1 MKFSNKLN
9 EFDIL
14 DLLNEYHSELRKL
27 KYKTDYVKRK
37 VAELEDHYNLLK
49 SKSRYRS
56 EMSTGESKSIVQS
69 DDDATQK
76 NEVEVVKPRR
86 GRPAKPKREIITE
99 KSKSRKPYP
108 LSIWDNMIL
117 NSLKENGKA
126 MLSKSIIEAVGV
138 KAVEAGIFDNEEKL
152 KSKINQCLVKLA
164 NKRSDV
170 KKVNYKGKGFGY
182 ALPVWYDEKGKLRK
196 EHGLK

>member
-76 NEVEVVKPRR
+76 MRWK
-86 GRPAKPKREIITE
+86 
-99 KSKSRKPYP
+99 
-108 LSIWDNMIL
+108 W
-117 NSLKENGKA
+117 
-126 MLSKSIIEAVGV
+126 
-138 KAVEAGIFDNEEKL
+138 
-152 KSKINQCLVKLA
+152 
-164 NKRSDV
+164 
-170 KKVNYKGKGFGY
+170 
-182 ALPVWYDEKGKLRK
+182 
-196 EHGLK
+196 